1 MLSLSPTRMTLQTG
15 TVKNHNG
22 LDFWRWTQSTS
33 LAHVT
38 IPVRSWSVPL
48 MTHLGVEM
56 ANLLSIRTFGS
67 LESKKMTTSR
77 DRSCTQKKR
86 FRYLP
91 WNTAGRIIYCH
102 CEISREGLD
111 PPVFLENS
119 VLHVSSASPLISSP
133 KLSFQD
139 WVPFGP
145 KSHPFKLLK
154 SEYS

>member
-15 TVKNHNG
+15 TVKNRDG

-33 LAHVT
+33 LGHVT

-119 VLHVSSASPLISSP
+119 ALHVSSASPLISSP

-145 KSHPFKLLK
+145 KSHPFKPLK